1 MQDNPSYDESAAY
14 SYQHDSYKYLPC
26 DMDVISW
33 LGAYF
38 VKSEMYEKVVH
49 ACVCVC
55 VCLCVCV
62 CVCVCIE
69 GLQVHMYICTRTHMC
84 IYNILT
90 RDVRKGD
97 RVLCQGCADAAKGG
111 QVEAYGS

>member
-38 VKSEMYEKVVH
+38 VKSEMYEKVLHVYV
-49 ACVCVC
+49 CVFVFVCVC
-55 VCLCVCV
+55 VSKAFW
-62 CVCVCIE
+62 
-69 GLQVHMYICTRTHMC
+69 YIC
-84 IYNILT
+84 IYAHVHT
-90 RDVRKGD
+90 
-97 RVLCQGCADAAKGG
+97 CA
-111 QVEAYGS
+111 YMIY

>member
-38 VKSEMYEKVVH
+38 VKSEMYEKVWH

-55 VCLCVCV
+55 VCVCA
-62 CVCVCIE
+62 IWMSSL
-69 GLQVHMYICTRTHMC
+69 G
-84 IYNILT
+84 
-90 RDVRKGD
+90 
-97 RVLCQGCADAAKGG
+97 
-111 QVEAYGS
+111 